1 MARRPAIIDIVSR
14 EATPA
19 DALVLFGVTGN
30 LARTLLFPALF
41 DLAASG
47 RLDMPVVG
55 VASSQLDDE
64 EMRERARVAITE
76 SGKEVDD
83 DVIDSLTSRLCYVSG
98 DYRDPDL
105 YPRIARRIPDAE
117 LPVAYLAIPP
127 DTFADVVKGL
137 TSVSLNRRGRLVV
150 EKPFGRDSESAAEL
164 NELVHTGFP
173 EERVYRIDHFLGKES
188 VQNLMVFRFS
198 NTILEPVW
206 SRHYVAGVQITLA
219 EDYGIEGRGRFYD
232 DVGAVRD
239 VVQNHLLQMVAL
251 LAMEPPVSDHPD
263 ALRDERAKVLRAIR
277 AIEPAEV
284 VRGQYAGYRN
294 EPGVNTD
301 SDTETYAAL
310 KVEIDSWRWAGVP
323 WIIRTGK
330 RLERTVTEAA
340 VEFQTPPRP
349 LFAPPDESPGPNR
362 LIFRTKPDDHIV
374 LSMQARVPGA
384 GMVSGPVE
392 LRLGQ
397 DRPSGVGA
405 YTRLL
410 ADALRGDQSLFA
422 REDGVMEAWRVVAPV
437 LRAPRPVEIYEAGSW
452 GPKAADDLLAPDV
465 EWITR

>member
-1 MARRPAIIDIVSR
+1 LSQRRAIIGFVSR
-14 EATPA
+14 ETAPA

-30 LARTLLFPALF
+30 LARTLLLPALY

-47 RLDMPVVG
+47 RLEMPVVG

-64 EMRERARVAITE
+64 EMRDRARSAIVE

-83 DVIDSLTSRLCYVSG
+83 QVIERLTARLCYVSG

-105 YPRIARRIPDAE
+105 YPRIVRRIPDSE

-137 TSVSLNRRGRLVV
+137 TSVGLNRRGRLVV

-164 NELVHTGFP
+164 NDLIHTGFS
-173 EERVYRIDHFLGKES
+173 EERVYRIDHFLGKEA

-206 SRHYVAGVQITLA
+206 SRHYVAGVQVTLA
-219 EDYGIEGRGRFYD
+219 EDYDIEGRGRFYD

-277 AIEPAEV
+277 AIEPDEV
-284 VRGQYAGYRN
+284 VRGQYTGYRD
-294 EPGVNTD
+294 ESGVESD
-301 SDTETYAAL
+301 SDTESFAAL
-310 KVEIDSWRWAGVP
+310 RIEIDSWRWAGVP

-330 RLERTVTEAA
+330 GLARTVTEAA
-340 VEFQTPPRP
+340 VEFQAPPRP
-349 LFAPPDESPGPNR
+349 LFAPADERPGPNR
-362 LIFRTKPDDHIV
+362 LVFRTKPDEQIV

-422 REDGVMEAWRVVAPV
+422 REDGVMEAWRVVGPV
-437 LRAPRPVEIYEAGSW
+437 LASPRPVEIYERGSW
-452 GPKAADDLLAPDV
+452 GPKVADALLEPGM
-465 EWITR
+465 EWVTR